1 MRKFYKTHAKQ
12 VMKPIN
18 VEITMGHDI
27 GVSASYYK
35 PTEREVLEDYLKA
48 VELLTINGHS
58 KLLQK
63 QIRDKE
69 VMNLKEHIAAL
80 QEAHREVLDLLREPS
95 SVIQ

>member
-1 MRKFYKTHAKQ
+1 
-12 VMKPIN
+12 MKPIN

-58 KLLQK
+58 KLLLK

-69 VMNLKEHIAAL
+69 VMNIKEQMAAM
-80 QEAHREVLDLLREPS
+80 QEAYKEVLDLLRDPIRPAEA
-95 SVIQ
+95 VKAN